1 MRLRQWCIM
10 GVTVLL
16 LLCEIAVSQLCKSL
30 ITMVD
35 GFHTLFILFHMALH
49 QTEGFVKPCTRSSD
63 SSPFSPLASSS
74 SSGALPPPSHAGP
87 PAELPPRAQST
98 GEQPHRD
105 QAAPI
110 DSQKHFSPAA
120 PSCGLSFPDSR
131 KRAVGVFISYL
142 LLVSLCVAY
151 FLEIMGFMVKPH
163 PVHHP
168 LLPVVVGAGSL
179 LHKMLLFVLDW
190 DELLDK
196 KAGSCRRRVETEP
209 HLEMN
214 YKVCAAEESQ
224 GQDEEELSVPSK
236 VQTAAPRCLHSEV
249 LVLCNPGTPNL
260 PHHDCRTELQ
270 LQEATDGENN
280 AAHLKKESLNYH
292 LCMGHPDSQN
302 THKPS
307 SADKPSPG
315 WSCRWALCLLSFVF
329 IIQGLF
335 TSLLALINSLVML
348 VVPQLLHGSGA
359 CSILVYLDPGLSMLA
374 VITLIAT
381 SMPQVYRYGMPLLQ
395 ASPPHVRV
403 SDVGRRLAGV
413 PGVQAVHELHVWQLT
428 ESLTVASVH
437 VHCHTRFP
445 SNSYADLMAGVT
457 KVLQNEGVSC
467 STIQPEFTS
476 SSSSIRGDEAATLVH
491 REDLCSR
498 PLPRCSLACGKACAA
513 SMCCSLLEETE
524 EQTRSVQRPGTGE
537 SQEDPQTLVIENT
550 FL

>member
-1 MRLRQWCIM
+1 MRLRQRCIM

-49 QTEGFVKPCTRSSD
+49 RTEGFGNPCTPSSD
-63 SSPFSPLASSS
+63 PSPFSPLASSS
-74 SSGALPPPSHAGP
+74 SSGTLPPPSHSAP

-98 GEQPHRD
+98 PEPPHRD
-105 QAAPI
+105 PAAPI

-131 KRAVGVFISYL
+131 KRAVGVFVSYL

-151 FLEIMGFMVKPH
+151 FLEIMGFLVKPH

-168 LLPVVVGAGSL
+168 LLPVLIGAGSL

-209 HLEMN
+209 RLEMSC
-214 YKVCAAEESQ
+214 KEESQ
-224 GQDEEELSVPSK
+224 GQDEEQLSDPSK
-236 VQTAAPRCLHSEV
+236 VQTAAHRCLHSGA
-249 LVLCNPGTPNL
+249 LVLCNPGTLNL
-260 PHHDCRTELQ
+260 PHHACRTELQ
-270 LQEATDGENN
+270 LQETTSGEDS
-280 AAHLKKESLNYH
+280 AARLKEESLNRR
-292 LCMGHPDSQN
+292 LCIEHPDSQN
-302 THKPS
+302 THEPS
-307 SADKPSPG
+307 SADKPSSG

-329 IIQGLF
+329 VIQGLF
-335 TSLLALINSLVML
+335 TSLLALINSLVTL

-359 CSILVYLDPGLSMLA
+359 CSVLVYLDPGLSMLA

-381 SMPQVYRYGMPLLQ
+381 SVPQVYRFGMLLLQ
-395 ASPPHVRV
+395 ASPPHMRV
-403 SDVGRRLAGV
+403 SDVSRRLAGV

-437 VHCHTRFP
+437 VHCHTGFL
-445 SNSYADLMAGVT
+445 SNSYADLMSGIT
-457 KVLQNEGVSC
+457 TVLQNVGVSC
-467 STIQPEFTS
+467 STVQPEFTS
-476 SSSSIRGDEAATLVH
+476 SSSLIGGDGAATFVH
-491 REDLCSR
+491 REDKS
-498 PLPRCSLACGKACAA
+498 LPPCSLACGKACAA

-524 EQTRSVQRPGTGE
+524 EQIRSVQSPGTGE
-537 SQEDPQTLVIENT
+537 SEEEPQTLVIENT